1 MDDPIAFMTMSRIVR
16 PYKIPYSTVILGFRQ
31 MELRDVS
38 VVSRLLRNH
47 LIQFGVVINL
57 DENDIEH

>member
-1 MDDPIAFMTMSRIVR
+1 
-16 PYKIPYSTVILGFRQ
+16 

-38 VVSRLLRNH
+38 VVAQLLRNH

-57 DENDIEH
+57 DENDVEH